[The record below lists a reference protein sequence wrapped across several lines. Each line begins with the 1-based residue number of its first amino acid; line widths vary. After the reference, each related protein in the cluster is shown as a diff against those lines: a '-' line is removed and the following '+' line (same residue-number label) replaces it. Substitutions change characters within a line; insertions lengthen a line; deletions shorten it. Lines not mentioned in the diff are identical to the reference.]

1 MWFSNSFK
9 VNRKPEITELI
20 ILKKAT
26 NATPMIVKFRVISR

>member
-9 VNRKPEITELI
+9 VNKKPVIVELI

-26 NATPMIVKFRVISR
+26 NATPMIVKFLVTRR